1 MPDPCGIRFLLLKG
15 RLYQGWICLNFAFKL
30 IKVPTVKEI
39 FPVEGMSCSSCALSI
54 QNIVSEQEGV
64 KSAVVNLAM
73 EQLVVEYEPRLID
86 PARMGEVVN
95 GIGYKLITDKSVGA
109 DEQANAQ
116 NRRLLRLKFN
126 TLLSVAFSVPV
137 LLISM
142 VFHHIPYS
150 NWIMLILAVPVLT
163 VFGKE
168 FFIISW
174 KRAIHFS
181 SNMDTLVALGTGTA
195 FLYSTFNTVFPEF
208 LRSRGFEPHVYFE
221 ASVVIISFILMGRYF
236 EERAKQRTSGAIR
249 KLMGLGVKTARV
261 IRNGIEKE
269 MLISKII
276 VGDTLVIRPGEKIP
290 TDGKVTEGDS
300 FIDES
305 MITGE
310 SVPVQKKVGDV
321 VIGATINQTGSLKI
335 TAEKVG
341 NETILAQIIKLVQ
354 EAQGS
359 RAPVQKLV
367 DKVAAVFVPVVI
379 GIAVLTF
386 IAWSVWHP
394 ASGSPIALIC
404 AITVLVIACP
414 CALGLATPTALMVG
428 LGKAAGH
435 GILIRDAESLETAC
449 NLDTIVLDKTGTITA
464 GKPVVSEI
472 VWDENNTGQ
481 SEVEDAIVSIE
492 SRSEHPF
499 AAALVHYLKKPGFI
513 PGKVISFE
521 STTGKGVSA
530 FVGSDVYHIGS
541 KSYILENAGQ
551 FTKAFLEKDAELR
564 RQAQSLI
571 YVTKNRNVIALF
583 SVTDMIKPSSVTAVA
598 ELKNIG
604 IEVHML
610 SGDTVAITSHMAA
623 KAGIDHFKG
632 EVTPQGK
639 SDYVRQLKEKGRHVA
654 MVGDGINDSPALAV
668 ADIGIALGTGTDIAM
683 ESAQITLIGGDLE
696 KIISAIRLSRKTVK
710 TIRQNLFWAFFYNVI
725 SIPVAAGILY
735 PFTGFLLSPMI
746 AAAGMALS
754 SVSVVTNSLRLKSV
768 KI

>member
-1 MPDPCGIRFLLLKG
+1 
-15 RLYQGWICLNFAFKL
+15 
-30 IKVPTVKEI
+30 
-39 FPVEGMSCSSCALSI
+39 MSCASCALSI
-54 QNIVSEQEGV
+54 QTKLSAQEGV

-73 EQLVVEYEPRLID
+73 EQVVIEYEPQLID
-86 PARMGEVVN
+86 PGKMGKVVD
-95 GIGYKLITDKSVGA
+95 GIGFKLITDKSVDAA
-109 DEQANAQ
+109 DQEQTQ
-116 NRRLLRLKFN
+116 NRRLKHLKFN
-126 TLLSVAFSVPV
+126 TLMSVAFTLPV
-137 LLISM
+137 VLISM
-142 VFHHIPYS
+142 VFHHLPYS
-150 NWIMLILAVPVLT
+150 NWIMLVLAVPVLAI
-163 VFGKE
+163 FGRE
-168 FFIISW
+168 FFIIAW

-181 SNMDTLVALGTGTA
+181 SNMDTLVAMGTGTA
-195 FLYSTFNTVFPEF
+195 FLYSTFNTIFPKF
-208 LRSRGFEPHVYFE
+208 LQSRGFEPLVYFE
-221 ASVVIISFILMGRYF
+221 ASVVIISFILLGRYF

-249 KLMGLGVKTARV
+249 KLMGLGVKTAIV

-276 VGDTLVIRPGEKIP
+276 VGDILVIRPGEKIP

-310 SVPVQKKVGDV
+310 SVPVQKKTGDA

-335 TAEKVG
+335 SAEKIG
-341 NETILAQIIKLVQ
+341 NETMLAQIIKLVQ

-367 DKVAAVFVPVVI
+367 DRVAAIFVPVVI
-379 GIAVLTF
+379 GIALLTF
-386 IAWSVWHP
+386 VAWSVWHP

-428 LGKAAGH
+428 LGKAAEH

-449 NLDTIVLDKTGTITA
+449 NIDTIVLDKTGTITI
-464 GKPVVSEI
+464 GKPMVAEI
-472 VWDENNTGQ
+472 VWNENNADQ
-481 SEVEDAIVSIE
+481 STVENAIVSIE

-499 AAALVHYLKKPGFI
+499 AAALVNHLKKPGFI
-513 PGKVISFE
+513 PLEIVGFE

-551 FTKAFLEKDAELR
+551 FSKTFLEKDAELR

-571 YVTKNRNVIALF
+571 YVTKNRIVTCLF
-583 SVTDMIKPSSVTAVA
+583 SVTDTIKPSSASAVA
-598 ELKNIG
+598 ELRKMG

-623 KAGIDHFKG
+623 KAGIDRFKG
-632 EVTPQGK
+632 EVTPEGK
-639 SDYVRQLKEKGRHVA
+639 SDYVRLLKEKGRHVA
-654 MVGDGINDSPALAV
+654 MVGDGINDSPALAL

-710 TIRQNLFWAFFYNVI
+710 TIRQNLFWAFFYNII
-725 SIPVAAGILY
+725 SIPIAAGILY
-735 PFTGFLLSPMI
+735 PFTGFLLNPMI
-746 AAAGMALS
+746 AGAGMALS
-754 SVSVVTNSLRLKSV
+754 SVSVVSNSLRLKRV